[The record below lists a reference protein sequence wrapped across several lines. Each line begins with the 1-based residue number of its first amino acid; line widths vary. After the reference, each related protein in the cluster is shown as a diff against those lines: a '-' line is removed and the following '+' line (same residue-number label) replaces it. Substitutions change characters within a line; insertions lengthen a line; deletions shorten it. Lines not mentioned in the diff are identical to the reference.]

1 MEDDRNRLIV
11 ILAGYSNEIQHF
23 IDSNPG
29 LQSRFNRYI
38 HFDDYSYEELLR
50 IFIFNLSK
58 NDYKITRDAF
68 NAVGGIIQEQ
78 LVNKDSKFGNA
89 RYIRNMFETV
99 IMRQANRLASN
110 KKNPSKE
117 ELMLITIDDVRL

>member
-50 IFIFNLSK
+50 IFLFNLGK
-58 NDYKITRDAF
+58 NDFKMTRDAF
-68 NAVGGIIQEQ
+68 MAVSTVIQEQ
-78 LVNKDSKFGNA
+78 LANKDSKFGNA
-89 RYIRNMFETV
+89 RYVRNMFETI
-99 IMRQANRLASN
+99 IMKQANRLASSKRN
-110 KKNPSKE
+110 SSKE
-117 ELMLITIDDVRL
+117 ELMLITKEDVQL